1 MQLKDAV
8 TVDFRNKYHLLAINN
23 ILIPWAYDYLIGLLR
38 NILIALPIQSGANF
52 SVLSIAAF
60 LLMNLYNLYLIRSFK
75 GRDLGMGIC
84 LVVLNLI
91 SLVFLGSVSL
101 FTAIPTI
108 PLVLGTMF

>member
-23 ILIPWAYDYLIGLLR
+23 IFVPWAYDYLIGLVR
-38 NILIALPIQSGANF
+38 NILIALPIQSDADF
-52 SVLSIAAF
+52 SVLSVAVF

-75 GRDLGMGIC
+75 GRDLGMGIV
-84 LVVLNLI
+84 LVVLNLL
-91 SLVFLGSVSL
+91 SLIFLASVSF

-108 PLVLGTMF
+108 PLVLGTLF

>member
-23 ILIPWAYDYLIGLLR
+23 ILIPWAYDYLIGLVR
-38 NILIALPIQSGANF
+38 NILIALPIQSSPDF
-52 SVLSIAAF
+52 SVLSIAVF

-75 GRDLGMGIC
+75 GRELGMGIV
-84 LVVLNLI
+84 LVVLNVI
-91 SLVFLGSVSL
+91 SLIFLASVSF